1 VGSSSPR
8 KGEDGGGGSKFD
20 VYGGSPVVGGE
31 QEVKGVKGRCL
42 GRGGLHAEERNGEKG
57 LSGARRFLKGGGD
70 VE

>member
-20 VYGGSPVVGGE
+20 VDGGSPVVGGE

-42 GRGGLHAEERNGEKG
+42 GRGVFM
-57 LSGARRFLKGGGD
+57 RRREMAKRGSAVPDIF
-70 VE
+70 